1 MEHKGVI
8 SGVDCELLTQAK
20 KADILACP
28 QQRRLW
34 KFAQYLE
41 GRMLR
46 AIVYDDN
53 PIGTVRL
60 SNDRFQTLSKPLL
73 AAIMGNHRPNG

>member
-1 MEHKGVI
+1 
-8 SGVDCELLTQAK
+8 
-20 KADILACP
+20 
-28 QQRRLW
+28 
-34 KFAQYLE
+34 
-41 GRMLR
+41 MLR